1 MVHLGPLLIVGVVF
15 WSPADTQE
23 SKREN
28 KSPSVTWTTT
38 EDLLRSGI
46 QVPDLVF
53 SPWFHVEHYHTQL
66 LTQKDI

>member
-1 MVHLGPLLIVGVVF
+1 MVHLGPLLRVGLVC

-28 KSPSVTWTTT
+28 KSPSTTWITT
-38 EDLLRSGI
+38 EGLLRSGI
-46 QVPDLVF
+46 QAPDLIF
-53 SPWFHVEHYHTQL
+53 SPRFHVEHYHTQL